1 MFISAKKLTF
11 PSLLAIFL
19 LVSLSTYFFK
29 PTQHFAYIELT
40 SPSQVN
46 ASYIWQAS
54 ASKTL
59 CQKRLV
65 SLTKDAISH
74 CPDCKV
80 QQQTCLPKLNQ
91 TQEIALSNK
100 PLDFP
105 SIELHD
111 GRAYFQSAQP
121 QLAIKTCE
129 AAAKV
134 TDHGHL
140 LYCEAAKT
148 LSPYTNHEQLNFLQD
163 IKEIAASVLIAAL
176 ISWIACLLIV
186 RKTNLRNLANSS
198 LHSSVQ
204 KMHHWP
210 TASAAFHLTYIKCI
224 FLF

>member
-11 PSLLAIFL
+11 PLLLAIFL
-19 LVSLSTYFFK
+19 LVSLSTYFLK
-29 PTQHFAYIELT
+29 PSQHFGYIELT

-46 ASYIWQAS
+46 ASFIWRAS
-54 ASKTL
+54 PSEIL
-59 CQKRLV
+59 CQKRLAH
-65 SLTKDAISH
+65 LTHHAIKL

-80 QQQTCLPKLNQ
+80 QQRTCLANLNE
-91 TQEIALSNK
+91 TQIKALSNK
-100 PLDFP
+100 PLEFP

-186 RKTNLRNLANSS
+186 RKTNLRNLANR
-198 LHSSVQ
+198 
-204 KMHHWP
+204 MHQNKKR
-210 TASAAFHLTYIKCI
+210 SY
-224 FLF
+224 